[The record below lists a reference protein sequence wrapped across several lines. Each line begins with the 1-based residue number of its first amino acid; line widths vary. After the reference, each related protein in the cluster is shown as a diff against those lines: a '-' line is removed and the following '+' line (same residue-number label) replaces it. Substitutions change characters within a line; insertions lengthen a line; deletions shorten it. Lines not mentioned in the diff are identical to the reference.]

1 VVSCDSTAQAEVQL
15 CSEKLTRAQ
24 ALITGLGGEK
34 SRWTQAAAE
43 LGALK
48 VQLMGDTLL
57 AAGMVSYFGPFTAG
71 FRDAALS
78 KWHTLLRD
86 KGLPCSEDFSLV
98 TTLGNPVRIQQWNL
112 HGLPKDEFSAN
123 NGIMMFASP
132 KFPLC
137 IDPQSQTNKWIRSME
152 GDHNLVV
159 LKQEDANFM
168 RMMETGLQ
176 LGRPVLLENVGEVLD
191 GGLDPVLNKDHF
203 KQGNTRMIRMGD
215 NVVEWHPDF
224 RLYMTTKLRNP
235 HYTPE
240 VCTKVALLNFMITP
254 EGLQDQLLGGCHLP
268 TMSDSFLDH
277 HPLYHDIYQV
287 LDLYVCDVLTLCALL
302 ICVCVCVCVCVC
314 LCLCLCVCVPVCL
327 CVCVFVCVYFCRDC
341 GGAGAA

>member
-1 VVSCDSTAQAEVQL
+1 MTADSCCWGGATQAEVQL

-34 SRWTQAAAE
+34 SRWTQAAAD

-48 VQLMGDTLL
+48 VQLVGDTLL
-57 AAGMVSYFGPFTAG
+57 AAGMVSFFGPFTAA
-71 FRDAALS
+71 FREAALT
-78 KWHTLLRD
+78 KWTALLD
-86 KGLPCSEDFSLV
+86 AKGIPCSGEGFSLV
-98 TTLGNPVRIQQWNL
+98 KTIGNPVTIQQWNL

-123 NGIMMFASP
+123 NGIMMAASP

-152 GDHNLVV
+152 AEGELIV
-159 LKQEDANFM
+159 LKQEDTYFM
-168 RMMETGLQ
+168 RMLETGLQ

-203 KQGNTRMIRMGD
+203 KQGNSRMVRLGD

-224 RLYMTTKLRNP
+224 RFYMTTKLRNP

-240 VCTKVALLNFMITP
+240 VCTKVLLINFMITP
-254 EGLQDQLLGGCHLP
+254 EGLQDQLLGTIMCLYAIDCRSSPGLLP
-268 TMSDSFLDH
+268 W
-277 HPLYHDIYQV
+277 
-287 LDLYVCDVLTLCALL
+287 
-302 ICVCVCVCVCVC
+302 
-314 LCLCLCVCVPVCL
+314 
-327 CVCVFVCVYFCRDC
+327 
-341 GGAGAA
+341 